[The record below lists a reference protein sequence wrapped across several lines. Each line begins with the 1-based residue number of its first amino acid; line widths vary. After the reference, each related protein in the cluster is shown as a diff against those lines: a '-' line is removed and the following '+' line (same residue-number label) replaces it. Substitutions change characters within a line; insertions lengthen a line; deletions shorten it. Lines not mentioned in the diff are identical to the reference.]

1 MFGGNSSSGDTEGN
15 DASSSSED
23 KTPAGDNSGSNRT
36 ERPNTGSSGFD
47 WGSMSGNYSSGNNQL
62 TNWVL
67 LGISVL
73 VLAGVLVFAILYGR
87 KRY

>member
-1 MFGGNSSSGDTEGN
+1 MANLKQYNGRYCESEYEYAFIGFLEAEG
-15 DASSSSED
+15 
-23 KTPAGDNSGSNRT
+23 
-36 ERPNTGSSGFD
+36 
-47 WGSMSGNYSSGNNQL
+47 WNYSSGNNQL

-73 VLAGVLVFAILYGR
+73 VLAGGLVFAILYGR